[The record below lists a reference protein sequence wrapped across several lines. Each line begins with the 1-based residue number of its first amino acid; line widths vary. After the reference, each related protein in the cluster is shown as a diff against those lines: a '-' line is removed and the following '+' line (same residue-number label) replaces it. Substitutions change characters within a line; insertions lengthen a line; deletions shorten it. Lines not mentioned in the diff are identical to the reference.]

1 MLLSGVQTSTRLD
14 SGLKHAGMTD
24 FGDSSNAAPSGA
36 LTYSKNASQ
45 ENRMHKLRLSFIS
58 AFNERVDPL
67 MKGTVQAE
75 GIEIVPTYSHPSET
89 FWRQLKFQEFE
100 VVEMSM
106 SSYLIARERG
116 FDLIALPVFPS
127 RRLFHTEVS
136 YNVDSGIQK
145 PEDLAGK
152 RFGVGEYQQTA
163 ALWQRGILEHDFGV
177 SQYKVHWYMERT
189 EELSHGGATG
199 FTPPQGISFQR
210 IPPDKSMASMLVN
223 NELDAAAINSPWQ
236 NTPNVIGRS
245 HRITGGGDW
254 SKVKRL
260 FPDRMAE
267 GKRFFQKWGFLP
279 VNHAYTIR
287 GDIYKKY
294 PWVAFNLYTGFV
306 KAKAELNIKLA
317 DSIPSGLFFGK
328 EYLAMTREIFGGDP
342 YPYGLKA
349 NRKMLETLIDFSHE
363 QGLITKKPRVEDL
376 FAESTRDL

>member
-1 MLLSGVQTSTRLD
+1 M
-14 SGLKHAGMTD
+14 
-24 FGDSSNAAPSGA
+24 P
-36 LTYSKNASQ
+36 
-45 ENRMHKLRLSFIS
+45 KLRLGFIS

-100 VVEMSM
+100 VGEMSM

-116 FDLIALPVFPS
+116 FDIVALPVFPS
-127 RRLFHTEVS
+127 RRLFHTELS
-136 YNVDSGIQK
+136 YNTDSGIK
-145 PEDLAGK
+145 EPRDLVGK
-152 RFGVGEYQQTA
+152 RIGVGEYQQTA
-163 ALWQRGILEHDFGV
+163 ALWQRGILEHDFDV

-199 FTPPQGISFQR
+199 FTPPPGISFQR

-223 NELDAAAINSPWQ
+223 NELDAAAIDSPWK
-236 NTPNVIGRS
+236 NMPNVIGRS
-245 HRITGGGDW
+245 HRIPGAGGDW
-254 SKVKRL
+254 SKVKLL
-260 FPDRMAE
+260 FPDRMSE

-287 GDIYKKY
+287 GDIYKKH

-306 KAKAELNIKLA
+306 KAKEQFNAKLI
-317 DSIPSGLFFGK
+317 DSIPSALFFGR
-328 EYLAMTREIFGGDP
+328 EYLTMTQEMFGNDP

-349 NRKMLETLIDFSHE
+349 NRKMIETLIDFSHE
-363 QGLITKKPRVEDL
+363 QGLTSKKMKVEEL
-376 FAESTRDL
+376 FAASTLDL